1 MRKQIKKSVRKLA
14 VGTAACAIAASAV
27 AAFADNLASVPDAEA
42 AKAALIAFTRCDQS
56 FFTSLAA
63 KPQSFGPSV
72 AVSTVGDVASPT
84 VADPLSEKGRVQ
96 EFEKPVPVAGLKL
109 IAYRNEVSY
118 DAVMGAFLWW
128 GFDVEGSD
136 VSVVKAVNQMLKP
149 DERMTKDGE
158 SWGRREYR
166 RVGDQLG
173 TWRRG
178 GQGNGVVAEKGTVER
193 VLSLE
198 AHEVKG
204 RVKLY
209 CTLQGSVTAPLLQL
223 ARPDLPMSAQP

>member
-1 MRKQIKKSVRKLA
+1 MRKKIKKAVSKLA
-14 VGTAACAIAASAV
+14 VGVAACAIAASAV

-42 AKAALIAFTRCDQS
+42 AKVALIAFTQCDQS
-56 FFTSLAA
+56 FFASLAA
-63 KPQSFGPSV
+63 KPQSFGPGV
-72 AVSTVGDVASPT
+72 AISTVGDVASPT
-84 VADPLSEKGRVQ
+84 VADPLSERGRVQ
-96 EFEKPVPVAGLKL
+96 EFERPIPVAGLKL
-109 IAYRNEVSY
+109 VAYRNEVSY
-118 DAVMGAFLWW
+118 DATMGAFLWW

-149 DERMTKDGE
+149 EERMTKDGE
-158 SWGRREYR
+158 AWGRREYR
-166 RVGDQLG
+166 RIGDPLG

-193 VLSLE
+193 VLTLE

-223 ARPDLPMSAQP
+223 SRPDLPVSAQP